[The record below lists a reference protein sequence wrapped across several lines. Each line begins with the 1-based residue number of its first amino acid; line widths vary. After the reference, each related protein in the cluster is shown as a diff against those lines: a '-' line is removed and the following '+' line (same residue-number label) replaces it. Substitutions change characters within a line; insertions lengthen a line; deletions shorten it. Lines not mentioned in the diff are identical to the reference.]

1 MNMKTTQTKPFA
13 GSETY
18 LSPACDTV
26 LMQTDAAILASSADA
41 TIGSL
46 TEDAEYQW

>member
-1 MNMKTTQTKPFA
+1 MNMKTTQIKPFA
-13 GSETY
+13 DSGTY
-18 LSPACDTV
+18 LRPACEIV
-26 LMQTDAAILASSADA
+26 LFHTDAAILAGSADA